1 MSPGT
6 AGSALT
12 MHTRTPRRRP
22 WPVASRTSSILAG
35 GWPTAFLA
43 LVDLDTL
50 PIPIVQAPMAGGPS
64 TPELAIAVC
73 QAGGLG
79 FLAAG
84 YRPPGAVVEEIA
96 ALRGATDRP
105 FGVNLFV
112 PPSRSGDP
120 DAVTAYAARMA
131 AEADRYGVDP
141 GEPRYDEDGWE
152 EKLALVGAARVAVVS
167 FTFGCPAA
175 RTLDRVRLGR
185 VGLGHGHRR
194 GGGED
199 GRGGGGRRPRCA
211 GRGGGWAPGLVR
223 GRRWRRAHRPAR
235 PAAPR
240 RPRHRSAPCR
250 VGGIADGA
258 GVAAVLCAG
267 AAAAQLG
274 TALMR
279 TPEAAT
285 SPVHRRALAEPGTTE
300 LTRAFSGR
308 RARGLANRFQREHA
322 AVAPRAYP
330 EVHHL
335 TAPLRAAARAAGD
348 ADGINLWA
356 GQAHA
361 LAEEAPAAELVARW
375 GAEARDVVGRVGV
388 RLSAGS

>member
-1 MSPGT
+1 
-6 AGSALT
+6 

-175 RTLDRVRLGR
+175 RTLDRVRASGASAWVTVTDEEEARMAEAAGADALVVQG
-185 VGLGHGHRR
+185 VEAGGHR
-194 GGGED
+194 GSFGDDD
-199 GRGGGGRRPRCA
+199 GAGLIGLLALLRLVARATDRP
-211 GRGGGWAPGLVR
+211 LV
-223 GRRWRRAHRPAR
+223 A
-235 PAAPR
+235 
-240 RPRHRSAPCR
+240 S
-250 VGGIADGA
+250 GGIADGA

>member
-1 MSPGT
+1 
-6 AGSALT
+6 
-12 MHTRTPRRRP
+12 MHTRTPRGGRG
-22 WPVASRTSSILAG
+22 VAARTSSILAG

-96 ALRGATDRP
+96 ALRRATDRP

-141 GEPRYDEDGWE
+141 GEPRYDDDGWE

-175 RTLDRVRLGR
+175 RTLDRVRASGASAWVTVTDEEEARMAEAAGADALVVQG
-185 VGLGHGHRR
+185 VEAGGHR
-194 GGGED
+194 GSFGDDD
-199 GRGGGGRRPRCA
+199 GAGLIGLLALLRLVARATDRP
-211 GRGGGWAPGLVR
+211 LV
-223 GRRWRRAHRPAR
+223 A
-235 PAAPR
+235 
-240 RPRHRSAPCR
+240 S
-250 VGGIADGA
+250 GGIADGA

-348 ADGINLWA
+348 VDGINLWA

-388 RLSAGS
+388 RLSAGP

>member
-1 MSPGT
+1 
-6 AGSALT
+6 
-12 MHTRTPRRRP
+12 
-22 WPVASRTSSILAG
+22 
-35 GWPTAFLA
+35 
-43 LVDLDTL
+43 
-50 PIPIVQAPMAGGPS
+50 
-64 TPELAIAVC
+64 
-73 QAGGLG
+73 
-79 FLAAG
+79 
-84 YRPPGAVVEEIA
+84 
-96 ALRGATDRP
+96 
-105 FGVNLFV
+105 
-112 PPSRSGDP
+112 
-120 DAVTAYAARMA
+120 MA

-141 GEPRYDEDGWE
+141 GEPRYDDDGWE
-152 EKLALVGAARVAVVS
+152 EKLALVGSARVAVVS

-175 RTLDRVRLGR
+175 WTLDRVRASGASAWVTVTDEEEARMAEAAGADALVVQG
-185 VGLGHGHRR
+185 VEAGGHR
-194 GGGED
+194 GSFGDDD
-199 GRGGGGRRPRCA
+199 GAGLIGLLALLRLVARATDRP
-211 GRGGGWAPGLVR
+211 LV
-223 GRRWRRAHRPAR
+223 A
-235 PAAPR
+235 
-240 RPRHRSAPCR
+240 S
-250 VGGIADGA
+250 GGIADGA